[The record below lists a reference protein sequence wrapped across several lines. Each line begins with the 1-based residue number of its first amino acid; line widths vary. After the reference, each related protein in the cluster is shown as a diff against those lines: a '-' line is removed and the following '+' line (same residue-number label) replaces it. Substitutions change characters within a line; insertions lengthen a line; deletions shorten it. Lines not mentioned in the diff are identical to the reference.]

1 MKNLIKRFWPF
12 FSLIVVVVFF
22 FWKFFLKGL
31 IPFPGDF
38 VVGMYYPWLDYKW
51 GYAVGV
57 PVKNPITADVPSLMY
72 PMQTFAFDLV
82 KEGNWPLWNP
92 RILAGVPLLA
102 NFQSA
107 PLSPTFFLY
116 FLFSKP
122 IAWSIQVIL
131 AHILAALFT
140 YLLLRHWRVSKW
152 GSILGGVVFAFSGYN
167 LIWSQWN
174 GHVLTAAFIPL
185 ILLLEDKWLKEKS
198 YICGIGIAIVFCFQI
213 FSGYPQ
219 TIIYTA
225 LAVGLYFLVRIWG
238 KNEKILKTIF
248 LIIFFVLGL
257 GLAAPQLLP
266 GKELFSL
273 SQWQLEPYPYAWA
286 FLPWKKTITFIAPDF
301 FGNHATYNYWG
312 PQDYTSNTGF
322 VGVVAI
328 TLSLLTFSL
337 FKKRKEVL
345 FLLLL
350 LVLSLIISYPTP
362 VSIFLWKHNLLGIG
376 SSSSHRALVLF
387 NLAAALLVGFG
398 YDLVKLKI
406 KLRPKLIC
414 ILIPFLILLGF
425 FLYAFRIHST
435 VGLRN
440 LVLLTA
446 ILISSS
452 FILLLRPKFRLVF
465 ILLSIIELFYF
476 GWKFT
481 PFSSP
486 DLVFPKTPILEFL
499 ASQVKPFR
507 IIASRVIPVNLTMP
521 YGFES
526 LEGYETM
533 RSALVSQLIAS
544 INSGSAFVS
553 PAGRYGIIDN
563 VTSPLLDLVNTK
575 YYISLKKDLGK
586 YDPKRFKVAF
596 EDGSVAVLESKSVLP
611 RAFMVYDWE
620 ILEDKDNILSKLL
633 DKNYPLA
640 KKIILEEKPKVFTSK
655 LEATS
660 EVKYLEYKEQE
671 STLEVKTNNDGL
683 LFVSEAYYPDWK
695 AYVDGKETKV
705 YRADFAFRA
714 IEIPKGIHEVRY
726 LYKPRSFFNGLKI
739 SVFSFV
745 VAAFGMIYFSLK
757 KRK

>member
-1 MKNLIKRFWPF
+1 MKNLIKKYWPF
-12 FSLIVVVVFF
+12 FSLAAIVSFF

-38 VVGMYYPWLDYKW
+38 VVGIYYPWLDYKW
-51 GYAVGV
+51 GYVTGV
-57 PVKNPITADVPSLMY
+57 PVKNPITADVPSFIY

-82 KEGNWPLWNP
+82 REGNWPLWNS
-92 RILAGVPLLA
+92 RILGGIPLLA

-107 PLSPTFFLY
+107 PLSSTFFLY
-116 FLFSKP
+116 FLFDKST
-122 IAWSIQVIL
+122 AWSFQIIL
-131 AHILAALFT
+131 AHIFAASFT

-152 GSILGGVVFAFSGYN
+152 GSILGGVIFAFSGYN

-198 YICGIGIAIVFCFQI
+198 YISGILIAIVFCFQI

-225 LAVGLYFLVRIWG
+225 LAAGLYWLVRIWG
-238 KNEKILKTIF
+238 EKEIVLKTIF

-273 SQWQLEPYPYAWA
+273 SQWQLEPYPYSWA
-286 FLPWKKTITFIAPDF
+286 FLPWEKTITFIAPDF

-328 TLSLLTFSL
+328 ILSFLAFFLV
-337 FKKRKEVL
+337 KKRKEVL
-345 FLLLL
+345 FLILL

-362 VSIFLWKHNLLGIG
+362 VSIFLWKHNLLGMG

-387 NLAAALLVGFG
+387 NLAVALLAGFG
-398 YDLVKLKI
+398 YDLVRLKI
-406 KLRPKLIC
+406 KLRSKLI
-414 ILIPFLILLGF
+414 IIAIPFLVLLGF
-425 FLYAFRIHST
+425 SLYAFRIYST

-440 LVLLTA
+440 LVLPA
-446 ILISSS
+446 AVLIFSS
-452 FILLLRPKFRLVF
+452 FILLLKPKIRFVL

-481 PFSSP
+481 PFSSQN
-486 DLVFPKTPILEFL
+486 LVFPKTPVLEFL
-499 ASQVKPFR
+499 VNQTKPFR
-507 IIASRVIPVNLTMP
+507 ITGSKVIPVNLAMP
-521 YGFES
+521 YGLES

-533 RSALVSQLIAS
+533 RPALVSQLIAS
-544 INSGSAFVS
+544 LNSGSALSS

-563 VTSPLLDLVNTK
+563 IASPVLDLVNTK

-586 YDPKRFKVAF
+586 YDSKRFRVVF
-596 EDGSVAVLESKSVLP
+596 EDKSVVVLESLTALP
-611 RAFMVYDWE
+611 RNFVVNKWE
-620 ILEDKDNILSKLL
+620 IEKDNKKILEKLL
-633 DKNYPLA
+633 DPKFPFSE
-640 KKIILEEKPKVFTSK
+640 KIILEEDPGDVEKMYFIS
-655 LEATS
+655 
-660 EVKYLEYKEQE
+660 
-671 STLEVKTNNDGL
+671 D
-683 LFVSEAYYPDWK
+683 AYYPGWK
-695 AYVDGKETKV
+695 AYANGKEAKIF
-705 YRADFAFRA
+705 RANYAFRA
-714 IEIPKGIHEVRY
+714 VGVPSSDTEVTFKYEPK
-726 LYKPRSFFNGLKI
+726 SFFDGLKI
-739 SVFSFV
+739 SVL
-745 VAAFGMIYFSLK
+745 SLAILLLLLGLWR
-757 KRK
+757 RKL